1 MLASGTRTGLTMA
14 KRISEQEVA
23 SVRLLALE
31 LSEDEIMVLAAALTS
46 LLQELDDSEIEAKS
60 GASRDEVEAIL
71 QDLRTF
77 LKSPSRQSM
86 RS

>member
-1 MLASGTRTGLTMA
+1 MA

-46 LLQELDDSEIEAKS
+46 LLQEFSDSEIEAKS

-71 QDLRTF
+71 QDLYTF
-77 LKSPSRQSM
+77 LKPPSRQSM
-86 RS
+86 HS

>member
-1 MLASGTRTGLTMA
+1 MA

-46 LLQELDDSEIEAKS
+46 LLQELNDSEIEAKS

-71 QDLRTF
+71 QDLYTF
-77 LKSPSRQSM
+77 LKPPSRQSM
-86 RS
+86 HS

>member
-1 MLASGTRTGLTMA
+1 MA

-23 SVRLLALE
+23 SVRLLTLE

-46 LLQELDDSEIEAKS
+46 LLQDLDDSEIEAKS

-71 QDLRTF
+71 QDLHTF

>member
-1 MLASGTRTGLTMA
+1 MMA
-14 KRISEQEVA
+14 KRISEQEIA

-46 LLQELDDSEIEAKS
+46 LLQDRNDSEIEAQS

-71 QDLRTF
+71 QDLHTF
-77 LKSPSRQSM
+77 LKPPSRQSI